1 MMIDNTLLLLEFK
14 NLLNNV
20 YIHIFVWIV
29 LLDIATGIVK
39 GLANKDG
46 NSTKG
51 LLGLIKH
58 LLVIVLVSIAY
69 PYLRVLGFGVIGD
82 GFVLAYIAI
91 YALSCTENWG
101 QLGLPL
107 PDFVK
112 DRLTKIKDIAEKQGK
127 DDK

>member
-1 MMIDNTLLLLEFK
+1 MLIDNTLLLNEFR
-14 NLLNNV
+14 NLLSNA
-20 YIHIFVWIV
+20 YIQIFVWIV
-29 LLDIATGIVK
+29 LLDIITGIVK

-58 LLVIVLVSIAY
+58 LLVVMLVLVAY
-69 PYLRVLGFGVIGD
+69 PYLKILGFESIGV
-82 GFVLAYIAI
+82 GFVLSYIAV
-91 YALSCTENWG
+91 YAISCTENWG

-112 DRLTKIKDIAEKQGK
+112 DRLSKLKENAEKQGK